1 MSKVIKASP
10 ANKIESISVNLSN
23 HPVAFKE
30 KVQELVECGMD
41 RNEAEK
47 YVRNTPIVLEIYYE
61 KGLGLFAVESE
72 ALEGGADLV
81 SPYSKKPIVVPDD

>member
-1 MSKVIKASP
+1 MADIIKASP
-10 ANKIESISVNLSN
+10 ADKIESISVNLR
-23 HPVAFKE
+23 HYPEAFKA
-30 KVQELVECGMD
+30 KVQELVESGMD
-41 RNEAEK
+41 RNEAQK
-47 YVRNTPIVLEIYYE
+47 YVWNAPIVLEIYYE